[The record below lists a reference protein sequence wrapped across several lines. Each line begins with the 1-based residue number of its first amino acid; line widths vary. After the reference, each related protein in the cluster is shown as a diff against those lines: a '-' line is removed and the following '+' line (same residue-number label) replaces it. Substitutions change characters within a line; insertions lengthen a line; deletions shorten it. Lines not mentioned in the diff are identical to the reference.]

1 MRIHWINA
9 SKKKKKILGSNK
21 KGKLQKAS
29 KLGANQGFETYIG
42 GHVSQFASGDL
53 HGYSTL
59 SR

>member
-1 MRIHWINA
+1 MQV
-9 SKKKKKILGSNK
+9 KKKKKILGSNK